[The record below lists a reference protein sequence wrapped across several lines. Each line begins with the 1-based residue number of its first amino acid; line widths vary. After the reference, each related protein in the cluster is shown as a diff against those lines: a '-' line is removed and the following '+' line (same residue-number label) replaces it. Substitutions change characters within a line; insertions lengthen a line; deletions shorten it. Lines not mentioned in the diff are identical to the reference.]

1 MTAAS
6 EAPQVAV
13 PAANP
18 LARKRPKPVGS
29 RRGNLGVQVFLA
41 VVAVVWLFPVLYALL
56 GSVRDYGYTS
66 KHGYF
71 SLGGFTLQNYK
82 DAWQQANFSHTM
94 LNSAYITIPAV
105 LLTLFLSCCIAF
117 VVARFSW
124 RLNLALLGLFTAANL
139 LPPQALLIPVYRMF
153 RAIEVPFWFS
163 ESGTLLNSYWGL
175 IAVNVAFQTG
185 FCAFVLSNY
194 MKALPREIYE
204 SAVVDGAGVLRQFFQ
219 LTLPLCRPPLAAL
232 ATLEVTWI
240 YNEFFWATVLL
251 QSGDKF
257 PVTSSINN
265 LRGQFFTDNNLV
277 AAGSIIIALPTLLVF
292 FLLQKQFVAGL
303 TLGATKG

>member
-1 MTAAS
+1 MSIT
-6 EAPQVAV
+6 
-13 PAANP
+13 
-18 LARKRPKPVGS
+18 ARKPPSVGTDITKPREGGP
-29 RRGNLGVQVFLA
+29 RYGNRWGMPLFLT
-41 VVAVVWLFPVLYALL
+41 VVSLVWLGPIALALL
-56 GSVRDYGYTS
+56 NSFRDYAFTAS
-66 KHGYF
+66 HGYV
-71 SLGGFTLQNYK
+71 SWGGFTLANYK
-82 DAWQQANFSHTM
+82 DAWSQGDFGRHFY
-94 LNSAYITIPAV
+94 NSALITVPAV
-105 LLTLFLSCCIAF
+105 LLTLFFSCCIAF
-117 VVARFSW
+117 VVSRFNFKF
-124 RLNLALLGLFTAANL
+124 NLALLGLFTAANL

-153 RAIEVPFWFS
+153 RAIQVPFWLS
-163 ESGTLLNSYWGL
+163 DSGTLLNSFWGL

-194 MKALPREIYE
+194 MKTIPRELYE
-204 SAVVDGAGVLRQFFQ
+204 SAVVDGAGVLRQFFT

-265 LRGQFFTDNNLV
+265 LRGEFFTNNNLV
-277 AAGSIIIALPTLLVF
+277 AAGSVMIALPTLVIF

>member
-1 MTAAS
+1 VTATTARATPQDAKRV
-6 EAPQVAV
+6 APS
-13 PAANP
+13 P
-18 LARKRPKPVGS
+18 RPS
-29 RRGNLGVQVFLA
+29 RGPGRIVLQVFLI
-41 VVAVVWLFPVLYALL
+41 VVSLAWLFPLLYAVLN
-56 GSVRDYGYTS
+56 SFRDYAYTAANGYVS
-66 KHGYF
+66 F
-71 SLGGFTLQNYK
+71 GGFTLQNYIN
-82 DAWQQANFSHTM
+82 AWQQADFTHTL

-105 LLTLFLSCCIAF
+105 VLTLFLSSCIAF
-117 VVARFSW
+117 VVARFSF
-124 RLNLALLGLFTAANL
+124 RFNLALLGLFTAANL

-153 RAIEVPFWFS
+153 RAVEVPYWLS
-163 ESGTLLNSYWGL
+163 DSGTLLDSYYGL

-194 MKALPREIYE
+194 MKTLPRELYE

-232 ATLEVTWI
+232 ATLQVTWI

-251 QSGDKF
+251 QSGDKY
-257 PVTSSINN
+257 PVTSSLNN

-277 AAGSIIIALPTLLVF
+277 AAGSVLVALPTLIVF
-292 FLLQKQFVAGL
+292 FALQKQFVAGL

>member
-1 MTAAS
+1 MTATTARATPQDAKRV
-6 EAPQVAV
+6 APS
-13 PAANP
+13 P
-18 LARKRPKPVGS
+18 RPS
-29 RRGNLGVQVFLA
+29 RGPGRIVLQVFLI
-41 VVAVVWLFPVLYALL
+41 VVSLAWLFPLLYAVLN
-56 GSVRDYGYTS
+56 SFRDYAYTAANGYVS
-66 KHGYF
+66 F
-71 SLGGFTLQNYK
+71 GGFTLQNYIN
-82 DAWQQANFSHTM
+82 AWQQADFTHTL

-105 LLTLFLSCCIAF
+105 VLTLFLSSCIAF
-117 VVARFSW
+117 VVARFSF
-124 RLNLALLGLFTAANL
+124 RFNLALLGLFTAANL

-153 RAIEVPFWFS
+153 RAVEVPYWLS
-163 ESGTLLNSYWGL
+163 DSGTLLDSYYGL

-194 MKALPREIYE
+194 MKTLPRELYE

-232 ATLEVTWI
+232 ATLQVTWI

-251 QSGDKF
+251 QSGDKY
-257 PVTSSINN
+257 PVTSSLNN

-277 AAGSIIIALPTLLVF
+277 AAGSVLVALPTLIVF
-292 FLLQKQFVAGL
+292 FALQKQFVAGL